1 MNSRFVYPKEYFTIS
16 EGELRKLLE
25 KSKKLVVKDLLTGYE
40 YHFVGSGSFLTHVNG
55 DNVYLNRTWFLP
67 LLPDS
72 VLRKVEPILDR
83 TVRYSSKQDDLM
95 YLKDFNVFLKDLY
108 DKAEIAI
115 IGAGDFPPCNSSRLI
130 DLVIFCI
137 NMCKTSETKVR
148 KVGKY
153 KITRR

>member
-1 MNSRFVYPKEYFTIS
+1 MNSRFVYPKEYFTIP
-16 EGELRKLLE
+16 EGELRKLIE
-25 KSKKLVVKDLLTGYE
+25 KGEKLVVKDLLTGYE
-40 YHFVGSGSFLTHVNG
+40 YHFDRSGSFLTHING
-55 DNVYLNRTWFLP
+55 NNVYLNRTWFLP

-83 TVRYSSKQDDLM
+83 TIGYSSKQDDLM
-95 YLKDFNVFLKDLY
+95 DLKEFNVFLEDLY
-108 DKAEIAI
+108 NKAGIAI

-130 DLVIFCI
+130 DLIIFCI
-137 NMCKTSETKVR
+137 NMCKTSEIKVR

>member
-16 EGELRKLLE
+16 EVELRELLE
-25 KSKKLVVKDLLTGYE
+25 KGKKFVVKDLLTGYE
-40 YHFVGSGSFLTHVNG
+40 YRFDNSGSFLTHING
-55 DNVYLNRTWFLP
+55 YNIYLNRTWFLP

-72 VLRKVEPILDR
+72 ILREVEPILDR
-83 TVRYSSKQDDLM
+83 TLRHSSKQDDIMNLES
-95 YLKDFNVFLKDLY
+95 FNVFLKDLY
-108 DKAEIAI
+108 DKAEITI
-115 IGAGDFPPCNSSRLI
+115 IGEGDFPPCNSSRLI

-137 NMCKTSETKVR
+137 NMCKTSETKIR